1 MADKPTKYNKEMH
14 DAIVRLAG
22 KGVPF
27 SQICDLVGIGR
38 RTLYNWLDR
47 GRDGEEPYV
56 ALYEAIEKARAAL
69 VERLNDVVIE
79 AAIDKGNWQAAM
91 TWLERYDPERW
102 GRNKTVTVE
111 HRSRLASENITIDV
125 TEELDKRLSAGDDN
139 DDED

>member
-1 MADKPTKYNKEMH
+1 MAKYDKDRH

-27 SQICDLVGIGR
+27 AQICELVGISR

-47 GRDGEEPYV
+47 GRDGEEPYQE
-56 ALYEAIEKARAAL
+56 LYEAVEHSRALL

-79 AAIDKGNWQAAM
+79 AALEKGNWQAAM

-102 GRNKTVTVE
+102 GRNKTVTIE
-111 HRSRLASENITIDV
+111 HRPRMAAGVVDIDV
-125 TEELDKRLSAGDDN
+125 TEELDKRLEGGDDG
-139 DDED
+139 EE